1 MYAVRAVVGG
11 WVGGVGGGVCVG
23 GDGGGVGV
31 LGGSVCV
38 GGVDLFTLETESDGT
53 ITITTQKYSPNTNV
67 FFQTCWQSQLL
78 I

>member
-1 MYAVRAVVGG
+1 MYAVRVVVGG

-53 ITITTQKYSPNTNV
+53 IPSPHKSICPIQM
-67 FFQTCWQSQLL
+67 FFFFRHVGKASY
-78 I
+78 

>member
-1 MYAVRAVVGG
+1 MYGLLVVVVGL
-11 WVGGVGGGVCVG
+11 V
-23 GDGGGVGV
+23 V
-31 LGGSVCV
+31 LVYVLVAIMVVLVLLLGSVCV